1 MKTIYN
7 TYVEMESQEQCD
19 RMKQL
24 CIDNKLKIWDSYV
37 GFELLESNKF
47 FCIDEDGDFCV
58 IIPTDK
64 QHYEITE
71 QEFIEL
77 LNNYNYEKRNYISI
91 IYVNNILSCW
101 IFYICFF

>member
-24 CIDNKLKIWDSYV
+24 CIDNGLPIWEDEYAFTFNCNINC
-37 GFELLESNKF
+37 FEFVDLEFYITSCN
-47 FCIDEDGDFCV
+47 
-58 IIPTDK
+58 IIPETMIGK
-64 QHYEITE
+64 QKVTE

-77 LNNYNYEKRNYISI
+77 LKNK
-91 IYVNNILSCW
+91 
-101 IFYICFF
+101 